1 MDSAMFSQLP
11 PSGVYSGMTPWAQSQ
26 STISGV
32 LWPARLSQTSRSR
45 SGGRSAGRVK
55 GAARP
60 SCHSRH
66 AARFVVGS
74 SGVAAGSAATIG
86 VSVSFSRPCRTAF
99 VPLVTGRRRTRPVA
113 GWNRVRIL
121 AVPPRTYSCGRVAGR
136 PCGRQ
141 RPPGCGTAWN
151 GPASS
156 SHQTAKPRAEPSV

>member
-1 MDSAMFSQLP
+1 M
-11 PSGVYSGMTPWAQSQ
+11 PWAQSQ

-45 SGGRSAGRVK
+45 SGGRSAGRMK

-60 SCHSRH
+60 FCHIRH
-66 AARFVVGS
+66 AARLAVGS

-86 VSVSFSRPCRTAF
+86 ASVSLSQPCRTAF

-113 GWNRVRIL
+113 GWNSVRTL
-121 AVPPRTYSCGRVAGR
+121 VVPPRTYSCGRVAGR
-136 PCGRQ
+136 PSGRQ
-141 RPPGCGTAWN
+141 LWPGCGTAWK

-156 SHQTAKPRAEPSV
+156 SHQTAKPLAEPSVYARSISFFSRRHPGR